1 MSEVRVNIRAA
12 DRPRDPARWSEIAVV
27 VSALS
32 VPVIANGDV
41 FDYGDF
47 ERIEVATGASSVIVA
62 RGALL
67 NASVFSPEGK
77 GYWEEVKGDCVK
89 KSIISDN
96 DVKSTKHPL
105 REMIMHYSCL
115 ELPEGK
121 GVIEFQTLA
130 DIV

>member
-89 KSIISDN
+89 KFKFATNQESWRGKVSSVDEN
-96 DVKSTKHPL
+96 RLSVGGSTKKFL
-105 REMIMHYSCL
+105 SL
-115 ELPEGK
+115 
-121 GVIEFQTLA
+121 V
-130 DIV
+130 

>member
-89 KSIISDN
+89 KERKGIVSRR
-96 DVKSTKHPL
+96 KSVVCRGKHK
-105 REMIMHYSCL
+105 EIFIACL
-115 ELPEGK
+115 KIKIL
-121 GVIEFQTLA
+121 
-130 DIV
+130 